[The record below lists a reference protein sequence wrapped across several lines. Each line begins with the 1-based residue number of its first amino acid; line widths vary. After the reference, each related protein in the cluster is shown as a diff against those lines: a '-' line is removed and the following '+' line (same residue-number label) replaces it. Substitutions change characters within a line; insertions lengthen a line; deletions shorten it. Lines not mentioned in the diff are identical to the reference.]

1 MLDENKKCGETET
14 RIDGE
19 VSWEQDTLH
28 FSKRV
33 PWQCEVQG
41 QTYNIPKKE
50 FRNFQLLSRLS
61 VSCVMIT
68 RYKCHPNLGTKM
80 HHERS

>member
-1 MLDENKKCGETET
+1 MWYNICPELSVNFTNLNGNFSVPCMHRMMLDENKKCGETET

-33 PWQCEVQG
+33 SWQCEVQG
-41 QTYNIPKKE
+41 QTYNIPKKGI
-50 FRNFQLLSRLS
+50 S
-61 VSCVMIT
+61 
-68 RYKCHPNLGTKM
+68 
-80 HHERS
+80 